1 MGVPAPAARPARD
14 REAHLEVTP
23 AFDFDPP
30 PGEPSGRI
38 AKEHGVVVR
47 AKNPRYST
55 LAYVPELQTF
65 YAGRED
71 GAIVQWRARMFHDA
85 ETVRVSQSRPAFTL
99 RGHVG
104 KVTALLPVAPVPGR
118 FTHGTLTTGG
128 ADASIRVWDPRQ
140 VNASGAQ
147 LQHLRDHKGAVLAL
161 EQCVDKLVS
170 GCSRGE
176 VRLWAPYDAR
186 RPSDDDIRG
195 IADAARRAPIGVTYA
210 LFQPLRVLCSFE
222 QSPERSLGITGL
234 SFGRTT
240 SVGDHGSL
248 FVATSAGSVFRVR
261 GVKTSGVGEGDG
273 SGSDGSDDASDWDDG
288 ASGVS
293 VNSFASHTSF
303 GSTKS
308 ARENPPTGGFSAFMN
323 LRPPPEAAFPPFAE
337 AERFRDFAAEDD
349 ADAVFFEPSELETL
363 GLPFDPISRDAFH
376 VATRVT
382 HVSYYPS
389 ERLVLTLSLDGV
401 ARLTDS
407 ASGAPRAS
415 FRDVDG
421 ARFVDGRVSVRAAA
435 GARVLYLVDDRGCV
449 RLYDIQD
456 LVGVDPLSEPRCAR
470 HVTGFV
476 GARDDDGDLKR
487 RSRVPAAG
495 IVSVPEAK
503 AVATLSALGRV
514 CGLRVTRD
522 ASFEVVRDAFD
533 TKAHDARV
541 SNVAVGR
548 FGKARNVKRVLD
560 DEEDLV
566 FSASPDGALKQRD
579 PYDLMCVRAHDV
591 RRHSDVTAVLVAA
604 SAGKLITGHDDGSL
618 RAWDVVTGNDA
629 VARGG
634 HENAVSCVCE
644 ISSGEEE
651 KPLLSGGFDG
661 RLVVWRVRAGA
672 KPPERKK
679 TWRAHDGEILAVAP
693 GDATDATAASA
704 ASPPFFLFASCGN
717 DGMVKLWNGAGDP
730 MCAWRAHGEPVTC
743 LSSLGGRL
751 FTGSEDGTVCVWDAA
766 AAAAGERN
774 ALSRISGRFA
784 SGPET
789 PRPLLTLDAYAG
801 PVVGVHATRA
811 PRGGRRHLVTAS
823 AGAVCVWDVTE
834 THVLQTEATRSR
846 GADADAKAP
855 ETTEPFGSKSVLPSE
870 TSRGD
875 AETRLDP
882 PPPPDGVPNRTNAT
896 ASTETTETATETATA
911 SSITASSKAPSDDT
925 TKRTNV
931 TNVSSVG
938 RLERRRRRTSQAHCL
953 VSRFSRDDDAFT
965 CFAIRERVNQILV
978 GTAGGNLLGL
988 DVFAS
993 SKTETTK

>member
-1 MGVPAPAARPARD
+1 M
-14 REAHLEVTP
+14 
-23 AFDFDPP
+23 
-30 PGEPSGRI
+30 
-38 AKEHGVVVR
+38 VVR

-118 FTHGTLTTGG
+118 FTHGTLATGG

-140 VNASGAQ
+140 VHSSGAQ

-308 ARENPPTGGFSAFMN
+308 AREKATGGFSAFMN

-421 ARFVDGRVSVRAAA
+421 ARFVDGRVSVR
-435 GARVLYLVDDRGCV
+435 
-449 RLYDIQD
+449 
-456 LVGVDPLSEPRCAR
+456 
-470 HVTGFV
+470 
-476 GARDDDGDLKR
+476 
-487 RSRVPAAG
+487 
-495 IVSVPEAK
+495 
-503 AVATLSALGRV
+503 
-514 CGLRVTRD
+514 
-522 ASFEVVRDAFD
+522 
-533 TKAHDARV
+533 
-541 SNVAVGR
+541 
-548 FGKARNVKRVLD
+548 
-560 DEEDLV
+560 
-566 FSASPDGALKQRD
+566 
-579 PYDLMCVRAHDV
+579 
-591 RRHSDVTAVLVAA
+591 
-604 SAGKLITGHDDGSL
+604 
-618 RAWDVVTGNDA
+618 
-629 VARGG
+629 
-634 HENAVSCVCE
+634 
-644 ISSGEEE
+644 
-651 KPLLSGGFDG
+651 
-661 RLVVWRVRAGA
+661 
-672 KPPERKK
+672 
-679 TWRAHDGEILAVAP
+679 
-693 GDATDATAASA
+693 
-704 ASPPFFLFASCGN
+704 
-717 DGMVKLWNGAGDP
+717 
-730 MCAWRAHGEPVTC
+730 
-743 LSSLGGRL
+743 
-751 FTGSEDGTVCVWDAA
+751 DAA
-766 AAAAGERN
+766 ARACCTWWTTAAACVCTT
-774 ALSRISGRFA
+774 SRTWWA
-784 SGPET
+784 S
-789 PRPLLTLDAYAG
+789 
-801 PVVGVHATRA
+801 
-811 PRGGRRHLVTAS
+811 
-823 AGAVCVWDVTE
+823 
-834 THVLQTEATRSR
+834 TRSLSPGAR
-846 GADADAKAP
+846 GTSPASWGRA
-855 ETTEPFGSKSVLPSE
+855 TT
-870 TSRGD
+870 T
-875 AETRLDP
+875 
-882 PPPPDGVPNRTNAT
+882 
-896 ASTETTETATETATA
+896 
-911 SSITASSKAPSDDT
+911 
-925 TKRTNV
+925 
-931 TNVSSVG
+931 
-938 RLERRRRRTSQAHCL
+938 
-953 VSRFSRDDDAFT
+953 
-965 CFAIRERVNQILV
+965 
-978 GTAGGNLLGL
+978 GT
-988 DVFAS
+988 
-993 SKTETTK
+993 

>member
-47 AKNPRYST
+47 AKNPRYAT

-118 FTHGTLTTGG
+118 FTHGTLATGG
-128 ADASIRVWDPRQ
+128 ADASIRLWDPRQ
-140 VNASGAQ
+140 VASSGAQ

-234 SFGRTT
+234 SFGRTA

-261 GVKTSGVGEGDG
+261 GAKPRGVGEGDG
-273 SGSDGSDDASDWDDG
+273 SGSDGSDASDWDDG

-308 ARENPPTGGFSAFMN
+308 AREKATGGFSAFMN
-323 LRPPPEAAFPPFAE
+323 RRPPPEAAFPPFAE

-349 ADAVFFEPSELETL
+349 ACDAVFFEPSELETL
-363 GLPFDPISRDAFH
+363 GLPFDPISRDGSFH

-389 ERLVLTLSLDGV
+389 ERLVLTLSVDGA

-407 ASGAPRAS
+407 ASGAPRA
-415 FRDVDG
+415 FFKDVDG
-421 ARFVDGRVSVRAAA
+421 ARFVDGRVSVRDAA

-476 GARDDDGDLKR
+476 GARADDGDLKR

-514 CGLRVTRD
+514 CGLRITRD
-522 ASFEVVRDAFD
+522 TSFEVVRDAFD

-548 FGKARNVKRVLD
+548 FEKAPSDVKRD

-579 PYDLMCVRAHDV
+579 PHDLMCVRAHDT

-604 SAGKLITGHDDGSL
+604 SAGKLVTGHDDGSL
-618 RAWDVVTGNDA
+618 RAWDVVSGNDA

-644 ISSGEEE
+644 ISSGEET
-651 KPLLSGGFDG
+651 KLLLSGGFDG
-661 RLVVWRVRAGA
+661 RLVVWRLRAGA

-693 GDATDATAASA
+693 GDATDATDASVASA

-751 FTGSEDGTVCVWDAA
+751 FTGSEDGTVRVWDAA
-766 AAAAGERN
+766 AAAARATT

-789 PRPLLTLDAYAG
+789 PETRRPLLTLDAYAG

-811 PRGGRRHLVTAS
+811 MRGGRRHLVTAS
-823 AGAVCVWDVTE
+823 ARAVCVWDVTE
-834 THVLQTEATRSR
+834 THVLQT
-846 GADADAKAP
+846 D
-855 ETTEPFGSKSVLPSE
+855 L
-870 TSRGD
+870 
-875 AETRLDP
+875 
-882 PPPPDGVPNRTNAT
+882 PPPPDGVPISNTEMTN
-896 ASTETTETATETATA
+896 ATA
-911 SSITASSKAPSDDT
+911 SSITELDHGTPE
-925 TKRTNV
+925 R
-931 TNVSSVG
+931 TNVSSVSS
-938 RLERRRRRTSQAHCL
+938 EQANERRTSRDHRE
-953 VSRFSRDDDAFT
+953 VSRFRRDDDAFT
-965 CFAIRERVNQILV
+965 CFAIRERENQILV
-978 GTAGGNLLGL
+978 GTAGGNLLAL
-988 DVFAS
+988 DVFAPS
-993 SKTETTK
+993 NDGSDEVRPK

>member
-47 AKNPRYST
+47 AKNPRYAT

-118 FTHGTLTTGG
+118 FTHGTLATGG
-128 ADASIRVWDPRQ
+128 ADASIRLWDPMQ
-140 VNASGAQ
+140 VASSGAQ

-234 SFGRTT
+234 SFGRTA

-261 GVKTSGVGEGDG
+261 GAKPRGVGEGDG
-273 SGSDGSDDASDWDDG
+273 SGSDGSDASDWDDG

-308 ARENPPTGGFSAFMN
+308 AREKATGGFSAFMN
-323 LRPPPEAAFPPFAE
+323 RRPPPEAAFPPFAE

-363 GLPFDPISRDAFH
+363 GLPFDPISRDGSFH

-389 ERLVLTLSLDGV
+389 ERLVLTLSVDGA

-407 ASGAPRAS
+407 ASGAPRA
-415 FRDVDG
+415 FFKDVDG
-421 ARFVDGRVSVRAAA
+421 ARFVDGRVSVRDAA

-476 GARDDDGDLKR
+476 GARADDGDLKR

-514 CGLRVTRD
+514 CGLRITRD
-522 ASFEVVRDAFD
+522 TSFEVVRDAFD

-548 FGKARNVKRVLD
+548 FEKAPSDVKRD

-579 PYDLMCVRAHDV
+579 PHDLMCVRAHDT

-618 RAWDVVTGNDA
+618 RAWDVVSGNDA

-651 KPLLSGGFDG
+651 KPLLSGGVDG

-679 TWRAHDGEILAVAP
+679 TWRAHDGEVLAVAP
-693 GDATDATAASA
+693 REAETAETSA
-704 ASPPFFLFASCGN
+704 ATNETRALRASLFFSCGN
-717 DGMVKLWNGAGDP
+717 DGLVKLWRGADDLVR
-730 MCAWRAHGEPVTC
+730 AWRAHSEPATC
-743 LSSLGGRL
+743 VSSLGARV
-751 FTGSEDGTVCVWDAA
+751 FTGSEDGTVRVWDA
-766 AAAAGERN
+766 
-774 ALSRISGRFA
+774 SGDFA
-784 SGPET
+784 SAERARRSSRSNRACSSDPGPET
-789 PRPLLTLDAYAG
+789 KAPRLLLTLDARAG
-801 PVVGVHATRA
+801 PVVGARATRE
-811 PRGGRRHLVTAS
+811 PRGGKRHLVTAS

-834 THVLQTEATRSR
+834 TPPETPPGTTKPSIDGSR
-846 GADADAKAP
+846 VSLGSFLDAKARVDP
-855 ETTEPFGSKSVLPSE
+855 PPAATECLPDIGARAETTPSVLERREKE
-870 TSRGD
+870 TSR
-875 AETRLDP
+875 TR
-882 PPPPDGVPNRTNAT
+882 R
-896 ASTETTETATETATA
+896 E
-911 SSITASSKAPSDDT
+911 
-925 TKRTNV
+925 
-931 TNVSSVG
+931 
-938 RLERRRRRTSQAHCL
+938 
-953 VSRFSRDDDAFT
+953 VSRFRRDDAFA
-965 CFAIRERVNQILV
+965 CFALRERENQILV
-978 GTAGGNLLGL
+978 GTRGGDLIAL
-988 DVFAS
+988 DAFAP
-993 SKTETTK
+993 TTDAAT

>member
-47 AKNPRYST
+47 AKNPRYAT

-118 FTHGTLTTGG
+118 FTHGTLATGG

-140 VNASGAQ
+140 VASSGAQ
-147 LQHLRDHKGAVLAL
+147 LQHLRGHKGAVLAL

-234 SFGRTT
+234 SFGRTA

-261 GVKTSGVGEGDG
+261 GAKPRGVGEGDG
-273 SGSDGSDDASDWDDG
+273 SGSDGSDASDWDDG

-308 ARENPPTGGFSAFMN
+308 AREKATGGFSAFMN
-323 LRPPPEAAFPPFAE
+323 RRPPPEAAFPPFAE

-349 ADAVFFEPSELETL
+349 ARDAVFFEPSELETL
-363 GLPFDPISRDAFH
+363 GLPFDPISRDGSFH

-389 ERLVLTLSLDGV
+389 ERLVLTLSVDGA

-407 ASGAPRAS
+407 ASGAPRA
-415 FRDVDG
+415 FFKDVDG
-421 ARFVDGRVSVRAAA
+421 ARFVDGRVSVRDAA

-522 ASFEVVRDAFD
+522 TRFEVVRDAFD

-548 FGKARNVKRVLD
+548 FEKAPSSDVRKVKRD

-579 PYDLMCVRAHDV
+579 PHDLMCVRAHDT

-604 SAGKLITGHDDGSL
+604 SAGKLVTGHDDGSL
-618 RAWDVVTGNDA
+618 RAWDVVSGNDA

-634 HENAVSCVCE
+634 HENAVSCACE
-644 ISSGEEE
+644 ISSGEET
-651 KPLLSGGFDG
+651 KLVLSGGFDG
-661 RLVVWRVRAGA
+661 RLVVWRLRAGA

-751 FTGSEDGTVCVWDAA
+751 FTGSEDGTVRVWDAA
-766 AAAAGERN
+766 AAAARATT

-789 PRPLLTLDAYAG
+789 PETPLLTLDAYAG

-811 PRGGRRHLVTAS
+811 MRGGRRHLVTAS

-834 THVLQTEATRSR
+834 THVLQTEATRGSR

-855 ETTEPFGSKSVLPSE
+855 ETTETE

-875 AETRLDP
+875 AEARHVLQTDL
-882 PPPPDGVPNRTNAT
+882 PPPPDGVPISNTEMTN
-896 ASTETTETATETATA
+896 ATA
-911 SSITASSKAPSDDT
+911 SSITELEL
-925 TKRTNV
+925 RTSER
-931 TNVSSVG
+931 TNVSSVSSVSSAN
-938 RLERRRRRTSQAHCL
+938 ERRTSRDHRE
-953 VSRFSRDDDAFT
+953 VSRFRRDDDAFT
-965 CFAIRERVNQILV
+965 CFAIRERENQILV
-978 GTAGGNLLGL
+978 GTAGGNLLAL
-988 DVFAS
+988 DVFAPS
-993 SKTETTK
+993 NDGSDEVRPK